1 MEAKYTRGGA
11 VTVSVGSGH
20 SIVLSGKWR
29 GIPAPLAA
37 AVMDTPGVDTR
48 EGKAAVRAKP
58 APKVA
63 KASVSERTTTSE
75 DIV

>member
-1 MEAKYTRGGA
+1 MEAKYTRGEK
-11 VTVSVGSGH
+11 VTVSIGSGH
-20 SIVLSGKWR
+20 SIVLSDKWR
-29 GIPAPLAA
+29 GVPAPLAA

-48 EGKAAVRAKP
+48 EGKAAARTKA

-63 KASVSERTTTSE
+63 KASVSERTASSE